1 MVRRLIA
8 AAQETCEVDSDGYT
22 DLGRDEDVEQAKETW
37 MTWPRWK
44 REGFCDRNHLVL
56 IARHESGDSATSSED
71 NDEEEDDSP
80 LSRARWAFAHTK
92 LEPVWEWNDDEAW
105 DPWSGVPFAGAADL
119 AAELRIAAETDL
131 PGSEP
136 DAVQVGDDV
145 VDDTAAAQADID
157 NAMAAAIGGHERDD
171 WALSGL
177 GDDMDFGVA
186 SGGDSSDDGDGDA

>member
-71 NDEEEDDSP
+71 NDEEDASSAVVRLTAARADAWP
-80 LSRARWAFAHTK
+80 LAAAAAPRRPVRACCDAHVSHR
-92 LEPVWEWNDDEAW
+92 EIPYR
-105 DPWSGVPFAGAADL
+105 SGLQQRRG
-119 AAELRIAAETDL
+119 AAELLSCRPVRWGIAHAPL
-131 PGSEP
+131 
-136 DAVQVGDDV
+136 
-145 VDDTAAAQADID
+145 AACMQ
-157 NAMAAAIGGHERDD
+157 
-171 WALSGL
+171 
-177 GDDMDFGVA
+177 
-186 SGGDSSDDGDGDA
+186 